1 MGRGIHRGF
10 ITHEELNKSLGKR
23 NLSNDNLEQAFIH
36 ILEEKIFLVEKKS
49 DFKVLRKKENA
60 SKEEGK
66 SIEKSDDPI
75 RMYLREM
82 GGVELL
88 SREGEIAIAKR
99 IEAGKD
105 VMLNALSQSP
115 ITAQQFFEWNE
126 QLQKDEILVREIIDI
141 DTNYME
147 DEETGQSA
155 KQKKTDTSNE
165 DAKQENVTKNDD
177 DEFNPTLAAMESE
190 IKPKVL
196 QTVSNL
202 TKEYNKLIKYQKEKL
217 DCVLKSITFSSS
229 KEKNYKRIVDD
240 ILENIKSL
248 QLSPSVLEILVQ
260 KHYTENKKIISLEG
274 NLLRLAIDAKISRD
288 EFIKFYVG
296 NEINPNL
303 KNFLDT
309 NESWKKFFKKNKDEF
324 KNIRER
330 LIETSRKL
338 GISVTEFKKLVSRIQ
353 KGEKESR
360 IAKKEMV
367 EANLRLVISIAKKY
381 TNRGLQFLDL
391 IQEGNIGLM
400 KAVDKFEYR
409 RGYKFSTYATW
420 WIRQAITRSIADQ
433 ARTIRIPV
441 HMIETINKIVRTQRL
456 ILSEFGRE
464 ATPEELAKKLRMP
477 LEKVRKV
484 LKISKEPVSL
494 EKPVGDEEDSSLGD
508 FIEDTKALAPLEQ
521 AIKSNLSEAT
531 TKILSTLTPREER
544 VLRMR
549 FGVGMNTDH
558 TLEEVGLQF
567 SVTRERIRQIE
578 AKALRKL
585 KHPSRS
591 KQLKSFLES

>member
-1 MGRGIHRGF
+1 MGRGTHRGF
-10 ITHEELNKSLGKR
+10 ITYEELNKSLGKR
-23 NLSNDNLEQAFIH
+23 NLSDENLAQAFIH
-36 ILEEKIFLVEKKS
+36 ILDEKVSLVEKKS
-49 DFKVLRKKENA
+49 DFKVLRKKENS

-66 SIEKSDDPI
+66 VIEKSDDPI

-105 VMLNALSQSP
+105 VMLIALSQSP
-115 ITAQQFFEWNE
+115 ITAQQFFEWDEKLN
-126 QLQKDEILVREIIDI
+126 KDEILVREIIDI

-147 DEETGQSA
+147 DESTGPSA
-155 KQKKTDTSNE
+155 KQKNAGETEKEEGSSD
-165 DAKQENVTKNDD
+165 NDD
-177 DEFNPTLAAMESE
+177 EEFNPTLAAMETE

-196 QTVSNL
+196 KTVNTL

-217 DCVLKSITFSSS
+217 NCVLNSQIFSPA
-229 KEKNYKRIVDD
+229 KEKSYEKIVND

-248 QLSPSVLEILVQ
+248 QLSPSVLEDLVQ
-260 KHYTENKKIISLEG
+260 KHYVENKKIISLEG
-274 NLLRLAIDAKISRD
+274 NLLRLAMDQKISRN
-288 EFIKFYVG
+288 EFIKFYIG

-303 KNFLDT
+303 KKFLDT
-309 NESWKKFFKKNKDEF
+309 SPAWKQFFTKNKNEF

-330 LIETSRKL
+330 LIEISHKL
-338 GISVTEFKKLVSRIQ
+338 GISVTDFKKLVSRVQ

-477 LEKVRKV
+477 LDKVRKV

-521 AIKSNLSEAT
+521 AIKSNLGEAT

>member
-1 MGRGIHRGF
+1 MGRGTHRGF
-10 ITHEELNKSLGKR
+10 ITYEELSKSLGKR
-23 NLSNDNLEQAFIH
+23 NLSNDNLAQAFIH
-36 ILEEKIFLVEKKS
+36 ILDENVSLVEKKS
-49 DFKVLRKKENA
+49 DFKVLRKKENLN
-60 SKEEGK
+60 KEEGK
-66 SIEKSDDPI
+66 TIEKSDDPI

-105 VMLNALSQSP
+105 VMLIALSQSP

-126 QLQKDEILVREIIDI
+126 KLQKDEILVREIIDI

-147 DEETGQSA
+147 DESTGPSA
-155 KQKKTDTSNE
+155 KQKNAGETDKEEDTSDEEE
-165 DAKQENVTKNDD
+165 D
-177 DEFNPTLAAMESE
+177 FNPTLAAMETE

-196 QTVSNL
+196 KTVHTL
-202 TKEYNKLIKYQKEKL
+202 TKEYTKLIKYQKEKL
-217 DCVLKSITFSSS
+217 DCILNSQNFSPA
-229 KEKNYKRIVDD
+229 KEKGHDKIVND

-248 QLSPSVLEILVQ
+248 QLSPSVLEELVQ
-260 KHYTENKKIISLEG
+260 KHYIENKKIISLEG
-274 NLLRLAIDAKISRD
+274 NLLRLAMDHKVPRK
-288 EFIKFYVG
+288 EFIKFYIG

-303 KNFLDT
+303 KQFLDT
-309 NESWKKFFKKNKDEF
+309 NNVWKQFFTKNKEEF

-330 LIETSRKL
+330 LIEISNKL
-338 GISVTEFKKLVSRIQ
+338 GISVTDFKKLVSRVQ

-464 ATPEELAKKLRMP
+464 ATPEELAQKLRMP
-477 LEKVRKV
+477 LDKVRKV

-521 AIKSNLSEAT
+521 AIKSNLGEAT